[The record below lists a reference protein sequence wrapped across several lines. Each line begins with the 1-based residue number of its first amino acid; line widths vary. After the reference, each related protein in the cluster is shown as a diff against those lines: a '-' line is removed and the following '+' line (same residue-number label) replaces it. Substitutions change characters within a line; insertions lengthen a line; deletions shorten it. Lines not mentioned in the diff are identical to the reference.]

1 MIELG
6 KKQTLKVIR
15 KASVGLFLNSA
26 NDPDMEDILLPNN
39 QVEGLKLDDDVEV
52 FVYKDSEDRMIA
64 TRKVPK
70 ITLGQIS
77 SLMVKEVTRIG
88 AFLDWGLDKDLLL
101 PFKEQIGKVKSEHFY
116 LVCLYI
122 DKTDR
127 LCATMKIS
135 KYLQSH
141 SPYKMNDIVKGTI
154 YSINRDIGA
163 FVAVENKYHGLIPNS
178 ELTGHLFEY
187 GDKVEAR
194 IKRVKSDGKLEL
206 SLRKEVFMQMD
217 DDAEKIYARLAA
229 KKGFLKLND
238 NSPPSAIKAE
248 FNMSKSAFKRAI
260 GRLLREQKINITDKG
275 IELRR

>member
-6 KKQTLKVIR
+6 KIQILKVVR
-15 KASVGLFLNSA
+15 KTSVGLFLNSEE
-26 NDPDMEDILLPNN
+26 DPDIEDILLPNN
-39 QVEGLKLDDDVEV
+39 QVGDLKLDDEVEV

-77 SLMVKEVTRIG
+77 RLMVKEITRIG

-101 PFKEQIGKVKSEHFY
+101 PFKEQIGKVKSGHYY

-135 KYLQSH
+135 KYLKSH

-163 FVAVENKYHGLIPNS
+163 FVAVENMYHGLIPNS
-178 ELTGHLFEY
+178 ELIGHLFEY
-187 GDKVEAR
+187 GDTVEAR

-217 DDAEKIYARLAA
+217 EDAEKIYARLVA

-260 GRLLREQKINITDKG
+260 GRLLKEQRINITDKG